1 LTTSWRSLRREIDSS
16 DGAPMIQLLIG
27 TAYAADAPKAD
38 GQGTFPPFDPTWYA
52 STVFWLLVTFGIV
65 YYLMSKVALPRVSEI
80 LETREG
86 KIDGDLKAAAA
97 MQEKAKAAGEAYEKL
112 LADARS
118 GAQATAQK
126 ARDAANALADDKR
139 KAVEAETAQKMAKAE
154 ASIATARDKAMTNVA
169 GIAADTA
176 ADIVKRITGVTPK
189 ADELKRAVASA
200 QS

>member
-1 LTTSWRSLRREIDSS
+1 
-16 DGAPMIQLLIG
+16 MIQLLIG

-65 YYLMSKVALPRVSEI
+65 YYLMSKIALPRVSGI
-80 LETREG
+80 LATREG

-112 LADARS
+112 LADAKA

-126 ARDAANALADDKR
+126 AKDAAATVAETKR
-139 KAVEAETAQKMAKAE
+139 KSVEAETAAKIAKSE
-154 ASIATARDKAMTNVA
+154 AGIMTARDKAMTNVA

-176 ADIVKRITGVTPK
+176 ADIVRRITGIAPK

>member
-1 LTTSWRSLRREIDSS
+1 
-16 DGAPMIQLLIG
+16 MIQLLIG
-27 TAYAADAPKAD
+27 TAYAADAPKAA
-38 GQGTFPPFDPTWYA
+38 GEGTFPPFDPTWYA

-65 YYLMSKVALPRVSEI
+65 YYLMSKVALPRVAEI

-126 ARDAANALADDKR
+126 ARDAANAVAEDKR
-139 KAVEAETAQKMAKAE
+139 KAIEAETAQKMAKAE
-154 ASIATARDKAMTNVA
+154 AGIATARDKAMTNVA

-176 ADIVKRITGVTPK
+176 ADIVKRITGVAPR
-189 ADELKRAVASA
+189 ADELKRAVSGVR
-200 QS
+200 S